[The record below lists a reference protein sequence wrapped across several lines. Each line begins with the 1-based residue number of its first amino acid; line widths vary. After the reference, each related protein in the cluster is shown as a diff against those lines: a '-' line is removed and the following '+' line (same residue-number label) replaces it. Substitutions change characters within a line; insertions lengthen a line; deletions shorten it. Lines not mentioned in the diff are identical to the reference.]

1 LLTVTNS
8 LAYYNVASI
17 TPLKGTVDSVVK
29 VIKYFRLNAHAI
41 SANNDKLICIMHYS
55 FDYDSKME
63 LVQASRIQTKEL
75 QIDTLLW
82 CLLCPPPINS

>member
-1 LLTVTNS
+1 MWHQLP
-8 LAYYNVASI
+8 
-17 TPLKGTVDSVVK
+17 PLKDAVDSLVRM
-29 VIKYFRLNAHAI
+29 INYCRLNASAI
-41 SANNDKLICIMHYS
+41 SANSDKLICIMHYS

-82 CLLCPPPINS
+82 CPVCPPPIISINYFCF